1 MDVSTQPQIFFLIL
15 RRNEA
20 ERKHSAKKIYNTFFT
35 PPIFIRHARY
45 QRVYL
50 EPTNFSISK
59 KNYKLPISFLFFFLS
74 FCIFLLFFQR
84 LRNRASTG
92 LGLRAN
98 FCTIFLVRTC
108 LKLPSPGHALR
119 ICLRHHFWT
128 GLARLFRT
136 IGIWMLGKTFFL
148 SLKFRFLFSS

>member
-1 MDVSTQPQIFFLIL
+1 LNSQKTTDRRQKWTFLQPQFFLIL

-20 ERKHSAKKIYNTFFT
+20 ERKHSAKKLPTLQYFS
-35 PPIFIRHARY
+35 PPIHSACTLPKGLPTSQSQKRTTTHLIPP
-45 QRVYL
+45 YL
-50 EPTNFSISK
+50 KSK
-59 KNYKLPISFLFFFLS
+59 ETTLFFLS
-74 FCIFLLFFQR
+74 FCIFLLLFQR
-84 LRNRASTG
+84 SRNRASTG

-98 FCTIFLVRTC
+98 FCTLFLVRTC

-136 IGIWMLGKTFFL
+136 IGI
-148 SLKFRFLFSS
+148 